1 MNDILVD
8 TNVLVYSYDQT
19 DGAKRTKAREVLR
32 EIFNRNLGVLS
43 VQVLGEFF
51 VTATRKIPSPLHPNE
66 ASQSIANYTASVPV
80 YDVTPLIVIEAVR
93 GANRYQIHYY
103 DALIWAT
110 AKLNQIPFILTE
122 DAEHNRNLEGVTY
135 LNPFHPHFDASL
147 LDATA

>member
-1 MNDILVD
+1 MSDILVD

-19 DGAKRTKAREVLR
+19 NGAKRSQAREVLR
-32 EIFNRNLGVLS
+32 TIFGRDIGVLS

-51 VTATRKIPSPLHPNE
+51 VTATRKIPTPIHPVE
-66 ASQSIANYTASVPV
+66 AGQSIANYLASVRV
-80 YDVTPLIVIEAVR
+80 YDVTAPIVMEALR

-135 LNPFHPHFDASL
+135 LNPFHQDFDPSVL
-147 LDATA
+147 EATA